1 MGTTAS
7 DVDIRRWDCSSG
19 GCAYLTP
26 IAGDAVRRV
35 RFAFKLAPVAGAALG
50 AFVMPGE
57 HRGGL
62 DGFLLGFFA
71 H

>member
-1 MGTTAS
+1 MGITAS
-7 DVDIRRWDCSSG
+7 DIDIRRWDIPSG
-19 GCAYLTP
+19 GYVYSAP
-26 IAGDAVRRV
+26 VAGDAVRRV
-35 RFAFKLAPVAGAALG
+35 RLAFKLALVAGTALG

-62 DGFLLGFFA
+62 VGFLLGFFA